1 MHILKSFTIMLLVA
15 VSPTSFFAQNVTIPD
30 PIFKDRL
37 LNHDPDVDTN
47 DDGEI
52 QISEALDFTTTLQLS
67 GSSSNE
73 FNIMDLTGIE
83 AFINVSTIN
92 AGRNDLTS
100 IDVTQ
105 NIELRNLRLDDNMLS
120 EIDVS
125 QNTQLRGLVLFDNP
139 NITVL
144 DLTNNPDLQT
154 LQASEMNLGTLDL
167 SQNTLLRS
175 LALENCNIS
184 TINLTNNTALRT
196 LFLNDNPILELD
208 LTLNILIDELQFAN
222 TSIRGINLSENT
234 VLEDIKMQGNDF
246 LEEINLKNGSNGI
259 IDITGSFPSNF
270 TNLPLLERVCIDNV
284 NSELAAFILDQVAH
298 PVSFIEDCS
307 LLKTEENDM
316 VDLLIYPNPTQ
327 DIITMNTQHTI
338 ASVQLYSISGVI
350 ITTKPLNNY
359 KIDMRSFA
367 SGIYLLQVNFN
378 NGDLITKKII
388 KY

>member
-1 MHILKSFTIMLLVA
+1 MLLVA